1 MKTTGWDD
9 LTLLLGILNSERI
22 REPGDF
28 LQIVVTSLTDATGYI
43 YFHHASDTWFSHPS
57 LPLYTHP
64 SDQAFQ

>member
-9 LTLLLGILNSERI
+9 LTLRLGILDNERI

-43 YFHHASDTWFSHPS
+43 YFHHASDAWFSHPS
-57 LPLYTHP
+57 PPLYTHP